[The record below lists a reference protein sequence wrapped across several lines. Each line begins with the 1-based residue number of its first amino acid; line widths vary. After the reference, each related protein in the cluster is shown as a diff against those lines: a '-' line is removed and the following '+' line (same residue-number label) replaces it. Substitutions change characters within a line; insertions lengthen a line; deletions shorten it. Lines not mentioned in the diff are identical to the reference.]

1 MPLTKASIK
10 RKANLTHD
18 VIELELQVEGEFEAE
33 AGQFVNFKVT
43 DKVPPCF
50 RAYSLASKPK
60 DGIFDL
66 CIKVVEGGRASNWF
80 NNLELGAT
88 VEFLG
93 PSGKFVFQGTKKK
106 HLFVA
111 TGTGL
116 APFRSML
123 QEQVLKRPD
132 EEFILVFG
140 VRHISDIF
148 YRETFE
154 ELAKQH
160 VNFKFCL
167 TLSQPED
174 ENWAGERGRVTEL
187 LGKLELDV
195 ANTEVYIC
203 GLKAMIHDV
212 CEQLKGL
219 GFIDDQILFEK
230 YD

>member
-1 MPLTKASIK
+1 MGLTKASVR
-10 RKANLTHD
+10 RKTNLTHD

-33 AGQFVNFKVT
+33 PGQFVNFKVT

-60 DGIFDL
+60 EGAFDL

-93 PSGKFVFQGTKKK
+93 PSGKFVFQGSKKK
-106 HLFVA
+106 HLFIA

-116 APFRSML
+116 APFRPML
-123 QEQVLKRPD
+123 MEQVLKRPG

-154 ELAKQH
+154 ELAQQH
-160 VNFKFCL
+160 PNFKFYL

-174 ENWAGERGRVTEL
+174 ESWAGERGRVTEL
-187 LGKLELDV
+187 LGKLDLDTV
-195 ANTEVYIC
+195 NTEVYIC
-203 GLKAMIHDV
+203 GLKAMIHDAS
-212 CEQLKGL
+212 EQLKGL
-219 GFIDDQILFEK
+219 GFTDDQILFEK